1 MPPKRT
7 LRRFFSET
15 KPFWEMGLGAVLA
28 LLLGFAALHLAW
40 IATNITRT
48 KLILLVILL
57 CYALFW
63 IRHFFRL
70 GYATVEIVIGLFVIF
85 GTMDKA
91 PEVVDDPATSNLLL
105 VQLAAGIYII
115 IRGFDNFAQAEPF
128 ASAGPAFRAVWDLSK
143 TLWVRIR
150 RRDSPLNMASD
161 HNPSNRTMALRE
173 ALQGLW
179 NRRLRLAPHCS
190 LALGTWAL
198 ALVGLWA
205 LWDNEIALERSQRA
219 WVAPFAARHDAGI
232 VVGHDFAIKI
242 MYQNP
247 GKEPA
252 IDVSDNFT
260 GDKVD
265 TIKSGEG
272 WDTLVIPS
280 NHSCDGAT
288 PRKGQWV
295 VYPSAINERH
305 FAVVA
310 ETVDQPLASGTKVLY
325 IQGCFIYSTFGKRHR
340 SSYCFYLEPVPDQPS
355 EKWQLKNCPGE
366 GQAYA
371 D

>member
-1 MPPKRT
+1 
-7 LRRFFSET
+7 
-15 KPFWEMGLGAVLA
+15 
-28 LLLGFAALHLAW
+28 LL
-40 IATNITRT
+40 
-48 KLILLVILL
+48 
-57 CYALFW
+57 
-63 IRHFFRL
+63 
-70 GYATVEIVIGLFVIF
+70 
-85 GTMDKA
+85 
-91 PEVVDDPATSNLLL
+91 PATTRESLL
-105 VQLAAGIYII
+105 I
-115 IRGFDNFAQAEPF
+115 
-128 ASAGPAFRAVWDLSK
+128 
-143 TLWVRIR
+143 
-150 RRDSPLNMASD
+150 
-161 HNPSNRTMALRE
+161 
-173 ALQGLW
+173 
-179 NRRLRLAPHCS
+179 
-190 LALGTWAL
+190 
-198 ALVGLWA
+198 
-205 LWDNEIALERSQRA
+205 
-219 WVAPFAARHDAGI
+219 
-232 VVGHDFAIKI
+232 HDFAIKI

-272 WDTLVIPS
+272 WGTLVIPS

-310 ETVDQPLASGTKVLY
+310 EKVDQPLASGTKVLY

-340 SSYCFYLEPVPDQPS
+340 SSYCFYQEPVPDQPS
-355 EKWQLKNCPGE
+355 EKWPLKNCPGE